1 MFAIHY
7 VEFVSWH
14 DASNFFIAIS
24 MKTVKLGHGL
34 ISTYVADHVISA
46 TYSIY
51 AVLICMCW
59 FTFASLNKANFY
71 NNWSFKYVTEFNFNN
86 KLCAC

>member
-1 MFAIHY
+1 MLSLFLNMMFPI
-7 VEFVSWH
+7 S
-14 DASNFFIAIS
+14 FIAIS

-51 AVLICMCW
+51 AVLVCVC
-59 FTFASLNKANFY
+59 
-71 NNWSFKYVTEFNFNN
+71 
-86 KLCAC
+86 